1 MVTIEDILGRKNKQS
16 MDRQQMQQQVYNTP
30 AVTPPAPTVETPPAN
45 ALTLDEVEEEKNSSN
60 GDVVQ
65 LGDQKP
71 QQSPTQSASTPTTPE
86 GTKPDEVP
94 DFSKSPVDAGSS
106 VTKPTMPGTQVTK
119 SPKLDGVNT
128 MPKSLK
134 EWVVW
139 NNEMKRRAGIKSD
152 EEMEK
157 ARRRDSVLAAIGD
170 GISSLAQLYYANQGA
185 IVNQNTGNSLS
196 ENVAKR
202 HEQLRREN
210 DLRENQLL
218 NWMRERRNAEI
229 AKQQQKANDE
239 YRKEVLEQR
248 REQNRINADFKKAE
262 QERKAEELK
271 LKQDKE
277 ERQKAY
283 DNARI
288 ELEKGKADAQYAKN
302 AVFNSELMKELEKG
316 SSLETARTVAA
327 LRQQQ
332 HDEAEKA
339 KSKSKGSSRSG
350 RGRSGSRG
358 RGRSGSRPRGNG
370 YGGSGSP
377 GTGYD

>member
-30 AVTPPAPTVETPPAN
+30 AVTPPAVDTPPAN
-45 ALTLDEVEEEKNSSN
+45 SLTYDEVEQEKN
-60 GDVVQ
+60 GPVGEVVQ
-65 LGDQKP
+65 LADQKP
-71 QQSPTQSASTPTTPE
+71 KQASAANPTSS
-86 GTKPDEVP
+86 KPDEVP
-94 DFSKSPVDAGSS
+94 DFSNGPV
-106 VTKPTMPGTQVTK
+106 VPKPTIPGTQVSET
-119 SPKLDGVNT
+119 PNLDGVNT
-128 MPKSLK
+128 MPKSLR
-134 EWVVW
+134 EWAVW
-139 NNEMKRRAGIKSD
+139 NDEMKRRAGVKS
-152 EEMEK
+152 EEDLEK
-157 ARRRDSVLAAIGD
+157 ARKRDSVLAAIGD

-196 ENVAKR
+196 EGVAKR

-248 REQNRINADFKKAE
+248 REQNRINAESKKAE

-283 DNARI
+283 DEARI

-302 AVFNSELMKELEKG
+302 AVFNYELMKELEKG
-316 SSLETARTVAA
+316 SSLKTARTIAA
-327 LRQQQ
+327 LKQQQ

-339 KSKSKGSSRSG
+339 KSKGGKGKGGRGSSKGNG
-350 RGRSGSRG
+350 KNKNKNKV
-358 RGRSGSRPRGNG
+358 RGNG
-370 YGGSGSP
+370 YSDDSTP
-377 GTGYD
+377 SRGY

>member
-30 AVTPPAPTVETPPAN
+30 AVTPPAVDTLPAN
-45 ALTLDEVEEEKNSSN
+45 SLTYDEVEQEKN
-60 GDVVQ
+60 GPVGEVVQ
-65 LGDQKP
+65 LADQKP
-71 QQSPTQSASTPTTPE
+71 KQVSAANPTSS
-86 GTKPDEVP
+86 KPDEVP
-94 DFSKSPVDAGSS
+94 DFSNGPVVPKA
-106 VTKPTMPGTQVTK
+106 TMPGTQVSET
-119 SPKLDGVNT
+119 PNLDRVNT

-134 EWVVW
+134 EWAVW
-139 NNEMKRRAGIKSD
+139 NEEMKRRAGVKS
-152 EEMEK
+152 EEDLEK
-157 ARRRDSVLAAIGD
+157 ARKRDSVLAAIGD

-196 ENVAKR
+196 EGVAKR

-271 LKQDKE
+271 LKQDRE
-277 ERQKAY
+277 ARNNEYYEARQK
-283 DNARI
+283 RI
-288 ELEKGKADAQYAKN
+288 ELLNDDKEIEN
-302 AVFNSELMKELEKG
+302 AVYYDTLAKLLDPVNG
-316 SSLETARTVAA
+316 
-327 LRQQQ
+327 
-332 HDEAEKA
+332 DPNIPIEKA
-339 KSKSKGSSRSG
+339 KATARAAQEAENRKRENEKRKGKGKGSSRSG
-350 RGRSGSRG
+350 RGR
-358 RGRSGSRPRGNG
+358 GRSRTTHRGNG
-370 YGGSGSP
+370 YSGGGSP
-377 GTGYD
+377 GTGYDH